1 MGEVKTPCLSRTT
14 TSTMK
19 VVLTV
24 LAVVLAAANTATAA
38 ELLEPL
44 YPAKIEEGGDEAR
57 ARLDLDLAR
66 ARSIDVEYRAAET
79 EYRAEFRA
87 DHLRGSIE
95 MTEGGDEFRAA
106 RSASLFDEDGAEAR
120 RADFRARMD
129 GDTEENLFGVP
140 LPP

>member
-1 MGEVKTPCLSRTT
+1 
-14 TSTMK
+14 MK

-24 LAVVLAAANTATAA
+24 LSVVVLAAVANTASAA

-44 YPAKIEEGGDEAR
+44 YPAKIQEEGGDEAR

-87 DHLRGSIE
+87 DQLRGSIE
-95 MTEGGDEFRAA
+95 TTGGGEEFRAA
-106 RSASLFDEDGAEAR
+106 RSASLFDEADAEAR

-129 GDTEENLFGVP
+129 GDTGENLFGVP

>member
-1 MGEVKTPCLSRTT
+1 
-14 TSTMK
+14 MK
-19 VVLTV
+19 VALTV

-57 ARLDLDLAR
+57 ARLDDLAR

-87 DHLRGSIE
+87 DQLRGSIE
-95 MTEGGDEFRAA
+95 TTGGGEEFRAA
-106 RSASLFDEDGAEAR
+106 RAASLFDEDEAKAR

-129 GDTEENLFGVP
+129 GDTGENLFGVP